1 MREEHLLDG
10 ALREVDWS
18 LDAVDF
24 DLVGTGDEQSAAIGK
39 SMMKFAQ
46 LDEASNS
53 LFSLSSVSVREEST
67 TPAASVVEVVSSLIV
82 VIHSESPALELPI
95 GR

>member
-1 MREEHLLDG
+1 
-10 ALREVDWS
+10 
-18 LDAVDF
+18 
-24 DLVGTGDEQSAAIGK
+24 
-39 SMMKFAQ
+39 MMKFAQ